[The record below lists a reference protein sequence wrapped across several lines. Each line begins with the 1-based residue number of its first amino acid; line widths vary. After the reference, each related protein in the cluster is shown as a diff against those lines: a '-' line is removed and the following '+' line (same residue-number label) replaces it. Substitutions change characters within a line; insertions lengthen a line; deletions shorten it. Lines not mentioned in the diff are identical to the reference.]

1 MAKTDNKSF
10 IFKSLHALEN
20 HRKFKE
26 IYWLTESYF
35 CEKELNVP
43 LKDEIGRIRPML
55 ILLLSDSDENLLRKD
70 TNDYDR
76 YYASPIVLDGIKFLV
91 LNHWTD
97 DLKKQFFDWLKSI
110 ISFDSAEL
118 SELEKLYEG
127 KK

>member
-43 LKDEIGRIRPML
+43 LKDEIGRIRPIL

>member
-10 IFKSLHALEN
+10 IFKSLHALDN
-20 HRKFKE
+20 HGKIRE

-43 LKDEIGRIRPML
+43 LKDEIGRARPIL

-97 DLKKQFFDWLKSI
+97 DLKKQVFDWLKSI
-110 ISFDSAEL
+110 ITFDSAEL
-118 SELEKLYEG
+118 SELEKLYER